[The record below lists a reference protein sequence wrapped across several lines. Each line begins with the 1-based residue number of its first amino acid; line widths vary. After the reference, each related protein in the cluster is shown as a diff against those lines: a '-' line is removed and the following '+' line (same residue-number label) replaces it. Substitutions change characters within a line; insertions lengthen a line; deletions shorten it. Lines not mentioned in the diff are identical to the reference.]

1 MSADTHPD
9 EPVRGEM
16 NMDLN
21 DILLRHGF
29 RHDRLSDTSGRSDVF
44 ERQFG
49 AELAGWELTLHRG
62 FCERVGGQ
70 RYHYRGFV
78 HHTNVASMV
87 MLTPSPWLIEGV
99 FVVLADLK
107 QVPSDGSFADVTGRT
122 IAAPSPEYHSRSAV
136 RAVLADSIETEPIDL
151 LNMVTPPMNLKE
163 LSDMLF
169 EHVGMAEASKRV
181 FARLF
186 ASSPAYQGAVGGLT
200 TGIQAVTSEAQVKR
214 FLGFI
219 HRILPPALRG
229 KYAAHRT
236 VKGIDVTMPKL
247 WRIEIGK
254 TSEPRM
260 KCICIDRSDP
270 LDFRE
275 LSLGALTDAGT
286 AALPDVPLAIAS
298 EDFWVESSDPSQLML
313 PITKSA
319 ITYQLLTP
327 SVSQRSVESST
338 KHVLSRLE
346 FIRDSFGLEDSA
358 LARGHVLDADV
369 LGRPLSVV
377 RIARS
382 TARTEWNDSVTSADL
397 KQSWDQVLEPALK
410 EFIELAELKT
420 ATETRWGRESKVD
433 RFNTKV
439 LRALKKLDLGTTGS
453 LGPTLEEIAGE
464 AGVEKHIAA
473 ESLMT
478 MKDEGVIYEPRTGH
492 YRLV

>member
-1 MSADTHPD
+1 
-9 EPVRGEM
+9 
-16 NMDLN
+16 MDLD
-21 DILLRHGF
+21 DILLKHGL
-29 RHDRLSDTSGRSDVF
+29 RHDRLSDTPGRSDMF
-44 ERQFG
+44 DRQFG
-49 AELAGWELTLHRG
+49 AELAGWELSLLKG
-62 FCERVGGQ
+62 FCERVAGQ
-70 RYHYRGFV
+70 KYHYRGFV
-78 HHTNVASMV
+78 HHTRDASLV

-99 FVVLADLK
+99 FVVLADLN
-107 QVPSDGSFADVTGRT
+107 QVPSDGSFVDVTGRT
-122 IAAPSPEYHSRSAV
+122 TIVPSLMYRSQSIV
-136 RAVLADSIETEPIDL
+136 RAVLADSIETEPIDFL
-151 LNMVTPPMNLKE
+151 KTVTPPLDLKE

-186 ASSPAYQGAVGGLT
+186 ASSPPYQGAVGGLT
-200 TGIQAVTSEAQVKR
+200 TGIQAVTSESQVKR

-219 HRILPPALRG
+219 HRILPPTLRG
-229 KYAAHRT
+229 KYAAHRA
-236 VKGIDVTMPKL
+236 VNGVDVTMPKL

-254 TSEPRM
+254 TPEPRM
-260 KCICIDRSDP
+260 KSICVDRSDP

-313 PITKSA
+313 PIMKSA

-327 SVSQRSVESST
+327 SVSQRSVGTST

-346 FIRDSFGLEDSA
+346 SIRDSFGLEDSA
-358 LARGHVLDADV
+358 LARGHVLDADA
-369 LGRPLSVV
+369 LGRPLSVL

-382 TARTEWNDSVTSADL
+382 TARAEWHDSVTSADL
-397 KQSWDQVLEPALK
+397 KRSWDQVLEPALK

-420 ATETRWGRESKVD
+420 TAESRWGQDSKID

-453 LGPTLEEIAGE
+453 LGPTLQEIASE
-464 AGVEKHIAA
+464 AGVEKHVAA
-473 ESLMT
+473 ESLMS